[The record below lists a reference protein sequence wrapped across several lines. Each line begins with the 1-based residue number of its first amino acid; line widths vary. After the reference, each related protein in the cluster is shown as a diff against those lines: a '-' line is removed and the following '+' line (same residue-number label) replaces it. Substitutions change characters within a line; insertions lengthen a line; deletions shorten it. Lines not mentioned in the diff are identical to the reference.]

1 MAADTS
7 ASKYLIKATIS
18 TDGVVEHPD
27 VVGAIF
33 GQSEGLLGEEL
44 DLRDLQRSTKIGRI
58 TVELDSKRGKTEGTI
73 EIPSNLDQVET
84 AILAAALESIDR
96 VGPCTAKIEVTAID
110 DVRVSKRK
118 KVMERAKTLLK
129 TLSTTS
135 DEETRNIAEKL
146 RGEIR
151 VAELVYY
158 GADHLPAGPNVGK
171 TDSVIIVEGRNDVL
185 NLLRSGINNVI
196 AVEGTSVPKTIIDIS
211 RDCTTT
217 AFVDGDRGGEL
228 ILKELLSVCEID
240 FVTRAPE
247 AREVEELAEKQIMKC
262 LKNKVPADQYMES
275 YGIVKANHTP
285 KPGPQAQQQAP
296 RPQQQQQRPPQ
307 QQAPRQ
313 QAAPVQQAPAQVQ
326 HHPAP
331 SLQQAPS
338 QPAQS
343 SVPAVQVPLPAPAP
357 VEHRGG
363 IFSLISGKKAE
374 EKKEEKQ
381 EAKKEGPMDKYKS
394 TLERLS
400 GSLKAVIY
408 DANDSVIGNEIMV
421 RDIADAIKSAN
432 APATVVLDGVVTQ
445 RLLDVAGEKGIKL
458 IVASKMGPVSKHPAN
473 VKVLTKDNFQ

>member
-158 GADHLPAGPNVGK
+158 GPDHLPAGPNVGK

-240 FVTRAPE
+240 YVTRAPE

-285 KPGPQAQQQAP
+285 KPGMQAQQQAP
-296 RPQQQQQRPPQ
+296 RPQQQQRPTP
-307 QQAPRQ
+307 QQAPRPQ
-313 QAAPVQQAPAQVQ
+313 APVQQASAQAQ
-326 HHPAP
+326 HHPV
-331 SLQQAPS
+331 PS
-338 QPAQS
+338 QTTLSPSVQS
-343 SVPAVQVPLPAPAP
+343 SAPAIPIPPPVPAPA
-357 VEHRGG
+357 EHRGG

-374 EKKEEKQ
+374 EKKDEKQ
-381 EAKKEGPMDKYKS
+381 DAKKEEPMDKYKS

-408 DANDSVIGNEIMV
+408 DANDSVIGNEILV

>member
-18 TDGVVEHPD
+18 TDGIVEHPD

-33 GQSEGLLGEEL
+33 GQSEGLLGDEL

-58 TVELDSKRGKTEGTI
+58 TVELDNKRGRTEGII

-96 VGPCTAKIEVTAID
+96 VGPCTAKIEVTGID

-118 KVMERAKTLLK
+118 KVLGRAKILLK

-135 DEETRNIAEKL
+135 DEDTRNIAEKL

-185 NLLRSGINNVI
+185 NLLRAGINNAI
-196 AVEGTSVPKTIIDIS
+196 AVEGTSVPKTIIDIA

-262 LKNKVPADQYMES
+262 LKNKVPAEQYMES
-275 YGIVKANHTP
+275 YGITKD
-285 KPGPQAQQQAP
+285 KPGQKPGQGPGAQQ
-296 RPQQQQQRPPQ
+296 
-307 QQAPRQ
+307 RQ
-313 QAAPVQQAPAQVQ
+313 QYRPAPQTAQTHASVQPQPFQPISRPVQAPAVQ
-326 HHPAP
+326 PATHAPAQPAP
-331 SLQQAPS
+331 
-338 QPAQS
+338 
-343 SVPAVQVPLPAPAP
+343 VPVPHPTPAP
-357 VEHRGG
+357 VERRG
-363 IFSLISGKKAE
+363 IFGLISGSGKKD
-374 EKKEEKQ
+374 KER
-381 EAKKEGPMDKYKS
+381 KEDKPESRAQKDEPFDNYKA
-394 TLERLS
+394 TLDKLS
-400 GSLKAVIY
+400 GTLKAAIF
-408 DANDSVIGNEIMV
+408 DAGGAQIGGEVPV
-421 RDIADAIKSAN
+421 RDAADAIKGIA

-445 RLLDVAGEKGIKL
+445 RILDVAGEKGVRL
-458 IVASKMGPVSKHPAN
+458 ILASKMAPVAKYPAN
-473 VKVLTKDNFQ
+473 VKVVTKDNLR

>member
-18 TDGVVEHPD
+18 TDGIVEHPD

-33 GQSEGLLGEEL
+33 GQSEGLLGDEL

-58 TVELDSKRGKTEGTI
+58 TVELDSKRGRTEGII

-96 VGPCTAKIEVTAID
+96 VGPCMAKIEVASIE

-118 KVMERAKTLLK
+118 KVLDRAKILLK

-135 DEETRNIAEKL
+135 DEDTRNIAEKL

-185 NLLRSGINNVI
+185 NLLRTGINNAI
-196 AVEGTSVPKTIIDIS
+196 AVEGTSVPKTIIDLA

-217 AFVDGDRGGEL
+217 VFVDGDRGGEL

-262 LKNKVPADQYMES
+262 LKNKVPAEQYMES
-275 YGIVKANHTP
+275 YGITRD
-285 KPGPQAQQQAP
+285 KPGQKPVQNSGAQQRQQYRPAPQAAQTYAP
-296 RPQQQQQRPPQ
+296 MRSQPSQTISH
-307 QQAPRQ
+307 
-313 QAAPVQQAPAQVQ
+313 PVHVPAIQPVAQVPAQPIPV
-326 HHPAP
+326 PVSPP
-331 SLQQAPS
+331 S
-338 QPAQS
+338 
-343 SVPAVQVPLPAPAP
+343 PAP
-357 VEHRGG
+357 VERRG
-363 IFSLISGKKAE
+363 IFSIISGSGKKE
-374 EKKEEKQ
+374 DEKKAHKQ
-381 EAKKEGPMDKYKS
+381 EAQPSKEEPFDKYRAALDK
-394 TLERLS
+394 LS
-400 GSLKAVIY
+400 GTLKAVIF
-408 DANDSVIGNEIMV
+408 DANGAQIGGEILV
-421 RDIADAIKSAN
+421 RDAADAIKGTA

-445 RLLDVAGEKGIKL
+445 RILDVAGEKGVKL
-458 IVASKMGPVSKHPAN
+458 ILASKIGPVAKYPAN
-473 VKVLTKDNFQ
+473 VKVVTKDNLQ